1 MAISFGEQLRQ
12 LALSMDVID
21 DHLLDEFTG
30 LMEHYLAMTLDI
42 QNAKV
47 MIADQVDGEVG
58 LLRHSLK
65 GLQSEIAIH
74 LKLED
79 GSVYGQSALA
89 FVKGKPLWIVSAEGE
104 QNLQS
109 CDSYIDLW
117 SGLKKIPRFKS
128 MGGPEQAA
136 KTRIVVPIK
145 IRTTNRIFG
154 LIVLESSNHLHIT
167 KAAQKELQILADTL
181 SIAIRSHKITNAQQR
196 RTDEAIASLE
206 NVLKKPLPTLTKPNL
221 FLAFG
226 EQADK
231 DVTALI
237 VKILKTEYKER
248 VNLINWQDMDQPGN
262 INQQLIE
269 AISACRYAVCY
280 LSEKDASDEFA
291 DNRNVIFEAGMF
303 HGRREETS
311 AVPTR
316 WLPVREKD
324 SPNPPFDFAQ
334 ERILLV
340 ERNKNGDLKQKV
352 FAKDFRD
359 RVEAM
364 LTPPDN

>member
-1 MAISFGEQLRQ
+1 
-12 LALSMDVID
+12 
-21 DHLLDEFTG
+21 
-30 LMEHYLAMTLDI
+30 MERYLVMTLDI

-47 MIADQVDGEVG
+47 MISDRIDGEVG

-65 GLQSEIAIH
+65 GLQSEIAIQ

-79 GSVYGQSALA
+79 GSIYGQSALA
-89 FVKGKPLWIVSAEGE
+89 FVKKKPLWIVSAEGE

-109 CDSYIDLW
+109 CESYTDLW
-117 SGLKKIPRFKS
+117 SGIKKIPRFKS
-128 MGGPEQAA
+128 MGGTEQAI
-136 KTRIVVPIK
+136 KTRIIVPIK
-145 IRTTNRIFG
+145 IRTTKRIFG
-154 LIVLESSNHLHIT
+154 LFVVESPNHLHIT
-167 KAAQKELQILADTL
+167 KVATTELQILADAL
-181 SIAIRSHKITNAQQR
+181 SIAIRSHKITDAQQR

-206 NVLKKPLPTLTKPNL
+206 NVLRKPLPTLTKPNL

-226 EQADK
+226 EEAEK
-231 DVTALI
+231 DVTTLI
-237 VKILKTEYKER
+237 VKILKTEFNDR

-269 AISACRYAVCY
+269 AIADCRYAVCY
-280 LSEKDASDEFA
+280 LSEKNASGEFK

-303 HGRREETS
+303 HGRKEETS

-316 WLPVREKD
+316 WLPVREKN

-334 ERILLV
+334 ERILLI
-340 ERNKNGDLKQKV
+340 ERNKDDGLKQKV
-352 FAKDFRD
+352 FANDFRE

-364 LTPPDN
+364 LTPPDNRG